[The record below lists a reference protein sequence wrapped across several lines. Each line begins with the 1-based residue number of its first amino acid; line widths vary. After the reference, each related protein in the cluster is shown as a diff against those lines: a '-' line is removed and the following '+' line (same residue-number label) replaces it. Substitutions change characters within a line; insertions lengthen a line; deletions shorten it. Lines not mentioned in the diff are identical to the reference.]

1 MGYVKMN
8 IYSGSPN
15 SNTGMLMLLPADNVI
30 RVATGGDDDIVV
42 DYASG
47 YRVSIDYNTDGFL
60 ESDVVRLK
68 EAINIAG
75 GNSGPAIMW
84 DSNFRGAGS
93 YADGNSLSKLVNP

>member
-47 YRVSIDYNTDGFL
+47 YSVSIDWNDAGFN

-84 DSNFRGAGS
+84 DSNFRGAGA
-93 YADGNSLSKLVNP
+93 YVDGNTVRKLTS

>member
-8 IYSGSPN
+8 IYENSPN
-15 SNTGMLMLLPADNVI
+15 INTGMIMLLPADNVI
-30 RVATGGDDDIVV
+30 RVYTGGDDDIVV

-47 YRVSIDYNTDGFL
+47 YSVSIDWNDNGFN

-84 DSNFRGAGS
+84 DSNFRGAGA
-93 YADGNSLSKLVNP
+93 YVDGNTVRKLTS

>member
-8 IYSGSPN
+8 IYENSPN
-15 SNTGMLMLLPADNVI
+15 INTGMIMLLPADNVI
-30 RVATGGDDDIVV
+30 RVYTGGDDDIVV

-47 YRVSIDYNTDGFL
+47 YSVSIDWNDNGFN

-75 GNSGPAIMW
+75 GNS
-84 DSNFRGAGS
+84 RS
-93 YADGNSLSKLVNP
+93 YFGGIFFNYYIILYYENKRNKRNS